1 MSRAQPARGDPRP
14 VTVVPAITIG
24 LVSLVA
30 ACGFAARPLDAHQA
44 AGVFPPWWSREQVM
58 DAASRAGPVSAAGR
72 SPFVL
77 VVHSSD
83 GDVAARLRRAG
94 ALFVLDPGLARA
106 CGA

>member
-1 MSRAQPARGDPRP
+1 MFRAHPAQGDTRP
-14 VTVVPAITIG
+14 VSVAPAITIG

-44 AGVFPPWWSREQVM
+44 AGVFPPWWSPARAL

-72 SPFVL
+72 APFIL
-77 VVHSSD
+77 VVRSPE